1 MILKTDGWRFELA
14 SAASEKSSS
23 WYYYKPTTL
32 SSPFILSLVSQQVGI

>member
-23 WYYYKPTTL
+23 WYYKPTTL